1 MEADQEPI
9 DYRFTLANERTY
21 LAWVRTALAM
31 IAGGIA
37 IRIFMKDAR
46 DALPL
51 GIAAVGL
58 TLLGGLV
65 TALAYRH
72 WVATQ
77 AAMERG
83 DPLPNQRGPLIL
95 TVGVLIL
102 ALIIVVSVVL

>member
-1 MEADQEPI
+1 MEPDQEPI

-37 IRIFMKDAR
+37 IRIFMKDVR
-46 DALPL
+46 DSIPL
-51 GIAAVGL
+51 DIAAVGL

-65 TALAYRH
+65 TALAYHH
-72 WVATQ
+72 WRAAQ

-83 DPLPNQRGPLIL
+83 DPLPTQRGPLIMTAGL
-95 TVGVLIL
+95 LIL
-102 ALIIVVSVVL
+102 ALVIVVSVVA